1 MDNIKQNRA
10 QERIDQIVDA
20 VIRCIADNGYENL
33 TMQSISEY
41 SGLSRGA
48 INHYFKK
55 KEDILT
61 TVLKAVD
68 QKLFKKVD
76 DKIRNSSDVKD
87 HMRYRLSVTYELA
100 KEDPVFMY
108 VLTDFFAHAA
118 NNPAHDKGIKEFLKK
133 YRYLSGAGLRPGLE
147 NGKYKEVN
155 AISIGAIVVGLTLGI
170 GIQWILD
177 KNSFDYDEVARI
189 AEDMVMCYLRK
200 NNE

>member
-1 MDNIKQNRA
+1 MREDHV

-55 KEDILT
+55 KEDILK

-76 DKIRNSSDVKD
+76 DRIRSSSDVKD
-87 HMRYRLSVTYELA
+87 YMRFRLSVTFELA

-108 VLTDFFAHAA
+108 VLTDFFALAA
-118 NNPAHDKGIKEFLKK
+118 NNPAHDKGIKDFLKK
-133 YRYLSGAGLRPGLE
+133 YRYLSGAGLRPGMK
-147 NGKYKEVN
+147 NGKYREVN
-155 AISIGAIVVGLTLGI
+155 AISIGAIVVALTIGI

-177 KNSFDYDEVARI
+177 RNSFDYEEVAAM
-189 AEDMVMCYLRK
+189 AENMVMSYLRRQ
-200 NNE
+200 

>member
-1 MDNIKQNRA
+1 MRQNRA

-33 TMQSISEY
+33 TMQNISEY

-55 KEDILT
+55 KEDILIE
-61 TVLKAVD
+61 VLKAVD
-68 QKLFKKVD
+68 QQLFKKVD
-76 DKIRNSSDVKD
+76 DKIRSSSDLKD
-87 HMRYRLSVTYELA
+87 HIRYRLSVTYELA

-108 VLTDFFAHAA
+108 VLMDFFALAA
-118 NNPAHDKGIKEFLKK
+118 NNSTYDKGIKDFLKK
-133 YRYLSGAGLRPGLE
+133 YRYLSGAGLRPGLK

-155 AISIGAIVVGLTLGI
+155 AISIGAIVVALTLGI
-170 GIQWILD
+170 GIQWVLD

-189 AEDMVMCYLRK
+189 AEDMVMFYLRK
-200 NNE
+200 NNK

>member
-1 MDNIKQNRA
+1 MREDHA
-10 QERIDQIVDA
+10 QERIDQIVNA

-55 KEDILT
+55 KEDILK

-76 DKIRNSSDVKD
+76 DRIRSSSDVKD
-87 HMRYRLSVTYELA
+87 YMRYRLSVTFELA
-100 KEDPVFMY
+100 KEDPAFIY
-108 VLTDFFAHAA
+108 VLMDFFALAA
-118 NNPAHDKGIKEFLKK
+118 NNPAHDKGIKDFLKK
-133 YRYLSGAGLRPGLE
+133 YRYLSGAGLRPGLK
-147 NGKYKEVN
+147 NGKYREVN
-155 AISIGAIVVGLTLGI
+155 AISIGAIVVALTIGI

-177 KNSFDYDEVARI
+177 KNSFDYEEVAKM
-189 AEDMVMCYLRK
+189 AENMVMSYLRK
-200 NNE
+200 NEG